1 MVTISISVRRFA
13 ASVLVAASAVGCL
26 AAWSTTGPSGAL
38 PVASAD
44 PCPPVEVIFARGRN
58 EQPGVGR
65 LGQAFVDALRAR
77 VPGKEIGVYG
87 VNYPADTQIAQG
99 ANDISNHVQY
109 MAGACPDTRLIVGGY
124 SLGAASA
131 AVALSA
137 TGGGFGFKNPLPPG
151 MDPHI
156 AAVVLVGNVTRRM
169 GDSSIAPQYRDRTFE
184 ACNPADPICGDGF
197 PRTIADLQRDW
208 SSHLQDAYIGSGMVD
223 QAADFAA
230 GRVQ

>member
-1 MVTISISVRRFA
+1 MSVRRYA
-13 ASVLVAASAVGCL
+13 ASMLVAASAVGGL
-26 AAWSTTGPSGAL
+26 PLWSAAGPSAAL

-44 PCPPVEVIFARGRN
+44 PCPPVEVIFARGRH

-65 LGQAFVDALRAR
+65 LGQSFVDALRAR
-77 VPGKEIGVYG
+77 VPDEQIGVYG
-87 VNYPADTQIAQG
+87 VNYPADTQIAEG
-99 ANDISNHVQY
+99 ANDMSSHIQY
-109 MAGACPDTRLIVGGY
+109 MADACPDTRLVVGGY

-151 MDPHI
+151 ADTHI

-169 GDSSIAPQYRDRTFE
+169 GGSSIAPVYRDRTFE
-184 ACNPADPICGDGF
+184 ACNSADPVCGDGF
-197 PRTIADLQRDW
+197 PQTIADLQRDW

-230 GRVQ
+230 GRVR